1 LQRKIL
7 GAVLAGAA
15 IIAIYRII
23 SVMLEQARESSASI
37 QSGDIAPTITSIMD
51 ALASQPVNSSE
62 LLSALAWAVLVMA
75 WLISITDAYLRN

>member
-1 LQRKIL
+1 MQRKIL
-7 GAVLAGAA
+7 EAALAGAA

-37 QSGDIAPTITSIMD
+37 QRGDIAPTITSIME
-51 ALASQPVNSSE
+51 ALATQPVNSSE

>member
-15 IIAIYRII
+15 IIPIYRII

-37 QSGDIAPTITSIMD
+37 QSAGMGSFDHG
-51 ALASQPVNSSE
+51 V
-62 LLSALAWAVLVMA
+62 
-75 WLISITDAYLRN
+75 AYKYF